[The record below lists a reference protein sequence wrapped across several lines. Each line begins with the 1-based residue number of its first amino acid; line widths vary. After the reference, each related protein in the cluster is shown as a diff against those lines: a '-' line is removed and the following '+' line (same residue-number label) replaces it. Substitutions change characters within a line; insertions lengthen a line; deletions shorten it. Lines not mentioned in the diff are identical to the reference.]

1 VKSDSAQSSQLATF
15 VDEECFRRI
24 QWRARRGLLENDL
37 LLTQFL
43 VSKDGLLSQLEHD
56 GLAELLELSDNELL
70 DLILARK
77 EPKGEL
83 ETAAVQHVLN
93 ALRSLGKPNAGLAL
107 TDQAQHYLN

>member
-1 VKSDSAQSSQLATF
+1 VKSDSAQFAQPATF

-43 VSKDGLLSQLEHD
+43 VSKDGLLSKLEHD
-56 GLAELLELSDNELL
+56 GLAQLLELSDNELL
-70 DLILARK
+70 DLILARE

-83 ETAAVQHVLN
+83 KTAAVQHVLN
-93 ALRSLGKPNAGLAL
+93 ALRGLGKPNASWASP
-107 TDQAQHYLN
+107 DQAQHHLN